1 MKPAEVSVI
10 VPVWNGGALL
20 ERLLASLRL
29 QTYPIAEILIVDNGS
44 EDGAPEMAESAGA
57 RVIRMGWNA
66 GFARAVNQGIQQARG
81 EWLALVN
88 SDVEAQ
94 PDWLEKLMQ
103 SATDPETWFITGK
116 ILSAVQR
123 DHVDGTY
130 DAMCRGGVAVRIGRG
145 RLDGPLFSTS
155 RKIWF
160 APATAAIYRADLF
173 RRIGL
178 LEESFESYLEDVEFG
193 LRGACLGYA
202 GFYTPEAVAYHV
214 GSATLG
220 KMHPETVRRTAR
232 NQVLL
237 IAKYYRGSFLLR
249 SAWSVL
255 VAQALW
261 GVVAL
266 RQGVLWPFFVG
277 KFQGLR
283 SFAGARR
290 CGLRVDSA
298 RLETVLRETE
308 RDMARVFSQTGF
320 GKYWWCYFLLT
331 APGRLLRGSDSESG
345 VAR

>member
-10 VPVWNGGALL
+10 VPVWNGKALL
-20 ERLLASLRL
+20 EKLLASLRR

-44 EDGAPEMAESAGA
+44 EDGAPEMAASAGA

-66 GFARAVNQGIQQARG
+66 GFARAVNQGIQQAHG

-88 SDVEAQ
+88 SDVEAE

-103 SATDPETWFITGK
+103 SAADPDNWFITGK
-116 ILSAVQR
+116 ILSASQR
-123 DHVDGTY
+123 DHIDGTY
-130 DAMCRGGVAVRIGRG
+130 DAMCRGGVAVRMGRG
-145 RLDGPLFSTS
+145 RRDGPLFSTP

-160 APATAAIYRADLF
+160 APATAAIYRAELF

-202 GFYTPEAVAYHV
+202 GFYAPEAVAYHV

-249 SAWSVL
+249 SIWSVL

-266 RQGVLWPFFVG
+266 RQGVLWPFFLG

-283 SFAGARR
+283 SFGAARR
-290 CGLRVDSA
+290 RGLGVDSV
-298 RLETVLRETE
+298 RLETVLLETE

-331 APGRLLRGSDSESG
+331 APRRLWRRSASESG
-345 VAR
+345 VTR